1 MQFLIDTGSDLCV
14 YPRSAIK
21 TPSSKGKY
29 TLSAANGTIIHTYGP
44 ILLHL
49 DLGLRRD
56 FVWRFIIADVSKPI
70 IGIDF
75 LSYYNILIDCRN
87 QRLVDGKTSLSV
99 SVPRQVIPESIVS
112 IKTVTG
118 ESEYHNILREY
129 PEVTRPTGL
138 VRTIKHNT
146 IHYINTTPGPPVAC
160 RPRRLDPI
168 RLKAAKKEF
177 DDMLANGTAK
187 RSESCWSSPLHMVK
201 KKDDGWRPCGD
212 YRALNARTIPD
223 RYPVRH
229 IQDFSHQLSGCTIF
243 STIDLV
249 KAYNQIPVNPEDVKK
264 TAITTPFGLFE
275 FGFMTFGL
283 RNAAQT
289 FQRFI
294 DEVLQ
299 GLGDFTYGYCDDIL
313 VFSPSEESHKDHL
326 RQVLSRLTEYGVLIN
341 TSKCVLGKPELNFLG
356 YNVSAA
362 GTRPMESKVKA
373 ILDYPVPK
381 TVKEL
386 RRFLGMLNF
395 YRRFVPDAA
404 KRQAPLNTLLMGTNV
419 KGSQPVQMTQELLQ
433 AFEDCKESLANST
446 LLAHPDPAAELSIA
460 TDASNVAVGA
470 VLQQKSKN
478 GYWEPLGFFSKK
490 LTPSEKKH
498 SPFDRELLAM
508 YEAVKYFRHMI
519 EARDFYIITDHKPLT
534 HAFVKTSENCSPR
547 QFRHL
552 EFVSQFTTDVRY
564 IPGSQNVVADTL
576 SRIEE
581 VTQGIDYQALAQSQS
596 TDEQLQHL
604 LRNGSSL
611 KLQKVVVPGTS
622 TKIFCDVSTETPRPY
637 LTPEFRRQAF
647 DSLHNLSHP
656 GRTTTVRLV
665 SQRYV
670 WPGIRKNCREWS
682 RECLKCQGSKITR
695 HTSAPTSPFLS
706 PSSRFAHI
714 HLDIVGPLTTSND
727 FRYCLTV
734 IDRFTRWPEAYPMA
748 NITADTCATALVS
761 GWIARFGCPLKITT
775 DRGRQFESHLFQ
787 AIASMVG
794 AQHFRT
800 TAYHPAANGMVER
813 LHRQLKAAIMCH
825 STTHWTEVLPLVL
838 LGIRSSW
845 KVDIQA
851 SPAELVYGEPLRL
864 PGQFISPTSN
874 HDTADVTD
882 LATRLRSHMSK
893 LTPKPASWHSKGP
906 FYIPRHLDSSSHVFL
921 RQDFVRRP
929 LEPPYAGPYRV
940 LERRPKHYKLDV
952 CGKEMTVSIDR
963 LKPAFLAREE
973 DVTSSPLSAS
983 RPRESD
989 SEANLETEKRTRSGR
1004 RVHFP
1009 DFYRPQ

>member
-1 MQFLIDTGSDLCV
+1 
-14 YPRSAIK
+14 
-21 TPSSKGKY
+21 
-29 TLSAANGTIIHTYGP
+29 
-44 ILLHL
+44 
-49 DLGLRRD
+49 
-56 FVWRFIIADVSKPI
+56 
-70 IGIDF
+70 
-75 LSYYNILIDCRN
+75 
-87 QRLVDGKTSLSV
+87 
-99 SVPRQVIPESIVS
+99 
-112 IKTVTG
+112 
-118 ESEYHNILREY
+118 
-129 PEVTRPTGL
+129 
-138 VRTIKHNT
+138 
-146 IHYINTTPGPPVAC
+146 
-160 RPRRLDPI
+160 
-168 RLKAAKKEF
+168 
-177 DDMLANGTAK
+177 
-187 RSESCWSSPLHMVK
+187 
-201 KKDDGWRPCGD
+201 
-212 YRALNARTIPD
+212 
-223 RYPVRH
+223 
-229 IQDFSHQLSGCTIF
+229 
-243 STIDLV
+243 
-249 KAYNQIPVNPEDVKK
+249 
-264 TAITTPFGLFE
+264 
-275 FGFMTFGL
+275 
-283 RNAAQT
+283 
-289 FQRFI
+289 
-294 DEVLQ
+294 
-299 GLGDFTYGYCDDIL
+299 
-313 VFSPSEESHKDHL
+313 
-326 RQVLSRLTEYGVLIN
+326 
-341 TSKCVLGKPELNFLG
+341 
-356 YNVSAA
+356 
-362 GTRPMESKVKA
+362 
-373 ILDYPVPK
+373 
-381 TVKEL
+381 
-386 RRFLGMLNF
+386 MLNF

-665 SQRYV
+665 SQRY
-670 WPGIRKNCREWS
+670 
-682 RECLKCQGSKITR
+682 
-695 HTSAPTSPFLS
+695 
-706 PSSRFAHI
+706 
-714 HLDIVGPLTTSND
+714 
-727 FRYCLTV
+727 CLTV

-787 AIASMVG
+787 AIASMRY
-794 AQHFRT
+794 F
-800 TAYHPAANGMVER
+800 
-813 LHRQLKAAIMCH
+813 L
-825 STTHWTEVLPLVL
+825 WFF